1 MSNPMKKI
9 IIKSQDEFD
18 KIKRVNVDEEV
29 IFESKTIQI
38 NCVLEVFGILRL
50 TGEIKSSWNNQ
61 YIITRESSQ
70 AHLETRGSSQAHLET
85 RESSQAHLVT
95 RGSSQAHLETR
106 DSSQAHLVTW
116 DSSQIKKLLLF
127 GFSVVSIPF
136 DFKFSFKKSKN
147 AKIQRYRFIDNFF
160 EREGIKKTKKVILF
174 KRVSKDF
181 KTQEDIPNE
190 TLWAIDSTV
199 EHKEWKPESDECGAG
214 KFHAVSRPYFGDE
227 FRSTQ
232 GDKYVAI
239 EIKIEDLYEWKK
251 PEYPHKIGF
260 RAGKVLYECDRYGNK
275 I

>member
-85 RESSQAHLVT
+85 RDSSQAHLVT
-95 RGSSQAHLETR
+95 QGSSQAHLETR

-116 DSSQIKKLLLF
+116 DSSQAQPIPRE
-127 GFSVVSIPF
+127 FSSA
-136 DFKFSFKKSKN
+136 SSLSL
-147 AKIQRYRFIDNFF
+147 
-160 EREGIKKTKKVILF
+160 E
-174 KRVSKDF
+174 
-181 KTQEDIPNE
+181 
-190 TLWAIDSTV
+190 
-199 EHKEWKPESDECGAG
+199 
-214 KFHAVSRPYFGDE
+214 
-227 FRSTQ
+227 
-232 GDKYVAI
+232 
-239 EIKIEDLYEWKK
+239 
-251 PEYPHKIGF
+251 
-260 RAGKVLYECDRYGNK
+260 
-275 I
+275 